1 MGLTADAAETWGYLR
16 VYPCDDQ
23 VPEASSVNYGPI
35 EAVAGS
41 AYVGTS
47 GGAICVY
54 TSARARVIVDL
65 QGRFGSGGASFVAAN
80 PSRVLDTRNGI
91 GGWSPIHGADQVVD
105 LAAAPPG
112 VVATTGSLTVVGS
125 AVGWMG
131 DGPSVWVGRPERVR
145 TSTPRR
151 AVRGERGDRTRR
163 RGWPVVPVG
172 IDGDP
177 HAVRRDRLVDQ
188 HLVVRR

>member
-1 MGLTADAAETWGYLR
+1 MGLTVDAAETWGYLT

-23 VPEASSVNYGPI
+23 VPEAAPEVSTVNYGPI

-65 QGRFGSGGASFVAAN
+65 QGRFGSGGAAFVAVN
-80 PSRVLDTRNGI
+80 PTRVLDTRNGV

-105 LAAAPPG
+105 IAAAPPG
-112 VVATTGSLTVVGS
+112 AVATTGSMTAVGSTAAGFETAHPCGS
-125 AVGWMG
+125 AVPNASNVNSEPGRAAASGVTVRVDASGRLCLWASTVTHTLFDVTGW
-131 DGPSVWVGRPERVR
+131 WI
-145 TSTPRR
+145 T
-151 AVRGERGDRTRR
+151 
-163 RGWPVVPVG
+163 
-172 IDGDP
+172 
-177 HAVRRDRLVDQ
+177 
-188 HLVVRR
+188 